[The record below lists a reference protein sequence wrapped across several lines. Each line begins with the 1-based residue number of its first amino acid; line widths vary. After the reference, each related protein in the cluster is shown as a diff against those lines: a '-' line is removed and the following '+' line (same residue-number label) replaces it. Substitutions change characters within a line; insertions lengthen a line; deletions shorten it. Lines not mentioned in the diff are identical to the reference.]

1 MPIDAPDWIQWTQ
14 TIEIIASLPVPVQA
28 STEVPISRIGDVS
41 DSTQSYVTVLTY
53 TVPAAKEAILYGL
66 ELYSDNWSKTRW
78 RLTIKGTQQWA
89 DVELPVSLNMVF
101 SEARLAAGLVIL
113 LEGKSSDGTAV
124 RMWGHLEG
132 KEVS

>member
-66 ELYSDNWSKTRW
+66 ELYSDNWAKTRW